1 VKASA
6 ARLLLL
12 AAALPAASLA
22 APEEATKE
30 PDCPGLAALPYASG
44 SREDRRITCDIPG
57 PLRLQVQQSEERGLR
72 LRRHDLAASL
82 SSDALKH
89 LHAFEHPPGKPAG
102 WLTKEIEGGIQ
113 VRYFIDTEAGPRA
126 FASAVLDDA
135 SNGIRDARLLDTAE
149 PADEHELRQLKA
161 RTVALQAPRL
171 DCTSSTNTIVLEEPG
186 SDSIRVYAF
195 SAWDEKAAPMGG
207 HSRFLVSSDGSTLL
221 DSFQQTDDCLNLAPK
236 ADPRGMIL
244 VSDRHE
250 GPPSELQLFL
260 QRQYEV
266 PVVVHMHG
274 DDSVWKVQDGL
285 LYLLPPGDPLHDSV
299 IQGEQ
304 RAADEESK

>member
-1 VKASA
+1 MKEFA

-22 APEEATKE
+22 ATEDTANE

-57 PLRLQVQQSEERGLR
+57 PLRLQVQQAEARGLL
-72 LRRHDLAASL
+72 LRRHELAASL
-82 SSDALKH
+82 SSDALNQM
-89 LHAFEHPPGKPAG
+89 HAFEHLPGKPAG
-102 WLTKEIEGGIQ
+102 WLTKEIDGGVQ
-113 VRYFIDTEAGPRA
+113 VRYFTDTDAGPRA

-135 SNGIRDARLLDTAE
+135 SNSIRDARLLEPSE
-149 PADEHELRQLKA
+149 PADEHELRQLRA
-161 RTVALQAPRL
+161 RATALQAPRL
-171 DCTSSTNTIVLEEPG
+171 DCTSSTNTFILEEPG
-186 SDSIRVYAF
+186 FDSIRVYVF

-207 HSRFLVSSDGSTLL
+207 HSRFLVSTDGSTVL
-221 DSFQQTDDCLNLAPK
+221 DSFQQTDNCLNFSPK
-236 ADPRGMIL
+236 ADPDDLIM

-250 GPPSELQLFL
+250 GPPSELQVFL
-260 QRQYEV
+260 QRLYDV

-285 LYLLPPGDPLHDSV
+285 LYLLPPGDPLHDAV
-299 IQGEQ
+299 LQGEQ
-304 RAADEESK
+304 RAADKESK